1 MQLLNDPVVEL
12 ARLQDFLGD
21 QEVQLVLATP
31 VNGRRYIIFFQVA
44 YLVAKFMGNGA
55 LLHIEDTRSHF
66 SGFVLAGNER
76 PSNFYTRIDVL
87 NLFTTLRALTTISG
101 PHNI

>member
-21 QEVQLVLATP
+21 PEVQQILAAP
-31 VNGRRYIIFFQVA
+31 VNGRHCIIFFQVV
-44 YLVAKFMGNGA
+44 YLAVKFVGNGA
-55 LLHIEDTRSHF
+55 LLDIEDTRSQF

-76 PSNFYTRIDVL
+76 PSNFYTPIDVL
-87 NLFTTLRALTTISG
+87 NLLTTLRALTTISG